1 MAAGAS
7 THWLAWP
14 QALVHVISYRMRRV
28 SLWLPPLLY
37 MVLIFQ
43 FSSESS
49 PMPEVTEHVWDKL
62 LHLAEYAGLAVLFC
76 RALTGE
82 GLGWLAAAL
91 TALLLASGYGATD
104 EWHQAFVPLRSTD
117 LNDWLADTF
126 GATIGAALYAV
137 RPKGRLK
144 PETTTEPDNQLRTR
158 TVGAARRK
166 R

>member
-104 EWHQAFVPLRSTD
+104 DGEAPGKIFLECRYFHSVHLHKQLHT
-117 LNDWLADTF
+117 L
-126 GATIGAALYAV
+126 G
-137 RPKGRLK
+137 RP
-144 PETTTEPDNQLRTR
+144 PI
-158 TVGAARRK
+158 V
-166 R
+166 